1 VLRQKELGMARN
13 AFHRRGRFTVAA
25 LAVST
30 ALGVAAAPSASA
42 ATTVTTVLSGLNN
55 PRGVAFDSTG
65 HLYVSESGI
74 YSNSAPVIT
83 RTGRVTKYGADGGTW
98 RKAWTTGGFES
109 LSDAENGPEVL
120 GPEGISAGGGNVAMI
135 MSESIDG
142 VRAGSGL
149 AAHQLG
155 VLFGLDPVTGRPSRL
170 SNVGNQEYDWTGDHQ
185 GLASHDFPD
194 SNPYAVL
201 LTGSG
206 SHQRTFVA
214 DAGANTVNEVRSN
227 GTVRVLSYIPND
239 NNPDGSYFDS
249 TPTCIAKGRDGMLYV
264 ATLDLLPNSVL
275 SPTGPPNIGGNPGH
289 SNVWR
294 VNPNASYPT
303 PPELW
308 ATGLTTVSACTF
320 DRAGNFWATE
330 LFRQNPQGPPG
341 DLVKIVASEVSRRTT
356 DDLIHIGGGSL
367 PLPGGI
373 AQGPGGAMFVS
384 LTADSPTPGTGSVA
398 KVSP

>member
-1 VLRQKELGMARN
+1 MTLT

-42 ATTVTTVLSGLNN
+42 ATNVTTVLSGLNN
-55 PRGVAFDSTG
+55 PRGVAFDSAG
-65 HLYVSESGI
+65 HLYLSESGM
-74 YSNSAPVIT
+74 YSSSAPIVT
-83 RTGRVTKYGADGGTW
+83 RTGRVTKYRADDGAW
-98 RKAWTTGGFES
+98 RKVWTTGGFES
-109 LSDAENGPEVL
+109 LSDATNGPEVL
-120 GPEGISAGGGNVAMI
+120 GPEGISAGGGDVKMI

-142 VRAGSGL
+142 VRAGDNLS
-149 AAHQLG
+149 AHQLG
-155 VLFGLDPVTGRPSRL
+155 LLFGLDPANGRPSRL
-170 SNVGNQEYDWTGDHQ
+170 ANVGNQQYDWTGDHQ
-185 GLASHDFPD
+185 SLAPHDFPD

-201 LTGSG
+201 ITGSG
-206 SHQRTFVA
+206 SRARTFVA

-239 NNPDGSYFDS
+239 PQFDA

-264 ATLDLLPNSVL
+264 ATLDLLTNSIL
-275 SPTGPPNIGGNPGH
+275 GAPPNIGGNPGH

-294 VNPNASYPT
+294 VDPNASYPT
-303 PPELW
+303 PPKLW

-330 LFRQNPQGPPG
+330 LFHQNRQGPPG
-341 DLVKIVASEVSRRTT
+341 DLVKIVASEVARRTT
-356 DDLIHIGGGSL
+356 DNLIHVGGGRL

-373 AQGPGGAMFVS
+373 AQGPDGAMFVS
-384 LTADSPTPGTGSVA
+384 LNADNAAPGSGSVA
-398 KVSP
+398 KVTP